1 VATGKRNEL
10 IAALDIGSTK
20 VCCFIARA
28 EGDAQLRV
36 VGIGHKASKGIRA
49 GAVTDMEGAEESIRA
64 AVEDAEKMAGDTIR
78 EVVVSL
84 SCGQPASHTVGVEVA
99 IAGQEVGEA
108 DLRKILEQAQVRD
121 APGAP
126 GEREAVHAIPTEYT
140 LDGVGRIPNPRGMR
154 GGRLGVDVHVVT
166 AASGPLR
173 NLRACVERADLEVAT
188 QVVSPYAAGLA
199 TLVADEIDLGVTL
212 IDMGGGVTTLSV
224 FYGGSLVHTESIG
237 LGGGHVTND
246 IARGLSTPTAHAER
260 IKTLY
265 GSTIASPSDA
275 TEVID
280 VPQVGESDLDS
291 AHHIP
296 RSMLVGIIQPRIEE
310 ILGMVRERL
319 ERSGFAERAG
329 RRVVLTGGACQLQG
343 VRELASRLLD
353 KQVRIGRPIRLT
365 GLAEAASGP
374 AFATCAGLLAYAARA
389 PFEAVRPMGGSDGL
403 EGRGAFGRF
412 GRWLKRNF

>member
-1 VATGKRNEL
+1 MATGKKNEL
-10 IAALDIGSTK
+10 IGALDVGSTK

-28 EGDAQLRV
+28 EGEAQLRV
-36 VGIGHKASKGIRA
+36 VGIGHKASKGIRS

-64 AVEDAEKMAGDTIR
+64 AVEDAERMAGETIR
-78 EVVVSL
+78 GVVVNL
-84 SCGQPASHTVGVEVA
+84 ACGQPASHTVGVEVA
-99 IAGQEVGEA
+99 IAGQEVGDA
-108 DLRKILEQAQVRD
+108 DLKRILDQAQVRD
-121 APGAP
+121 TP
-126 GEREAVHAIPTEYT
+126 GEREAIHAIPTEYT
-140 LDGVGRIPNPRGMR
+140 LDGVGRIPNPRGLR
-154 GGRLGVDVHVVT
+154 GSRLGVGVHVVT

-173 NLRACVERADLEVAT
+173 NLRACVERADLEVAA

-212 IDMGGGVTTLSV
+212 VDMGGGVTTLSV
-224 FYGGSLVHTESIG
+224 FYGGSLVHSESIA
-237 LGGGHVTND
+237 LGGTHVTND

-265 GSTIASPSDA
+265 GSAIASPSDA

-280 VPQVGESDLDS
+280 VPQVGESDLES

-310 ILGMVRERL
+310 ILEMVRERL

-365 GLAEAASGP
+365 GLAEAAAGP

-389 PFEAVRPMGGSDGL
+389 PFEAVRAMGPDALG
-403 EGRGAFGRF
+403 GRGPFGKF
-412 GRWLKRNF
+412 GQWLKRNF

>member
-1 VATGKRNEL
+1 MATGKKNEL
-10 IAALDIGSTK
+10 IAGLDVGSTK
-20 VCCFIARA
+20 ACCFIARV
-28 EGDAQLRV
+28 EGDAQIRV
-36 VGIGHKASKGIRA
+36 VGIGHKASRGIRA
-49 GAVTDMEGAEESIRA
+49 GAVTDMEAAEESIRA
-64 AVEDAEKMAGDTIR
+64 AVEDAEKMAGETIR
-78 EVVVSL
+78 GVVVNL
-84 SCGQPASHTVGVEVA
+84 SSGQPASHIVGVEVA

-108 DLRKILEQAQVRD
+108 DLRRIMEQAQVRNT
-121 APGAP
+121 P
-126 GEREAVHAIPTEYT
+126 GEREVIHAIPTEYT

-154 GGRLGVDVHVVT
+154 GARLGVDVHVVT

-173 NLRACVERADLEVAT
+173 NLRACVERADLEVVA

-212 IDMGGGVTTLSV
+212 VDMGGGVTTLSV
-224 FYGGSLVHTESIG
+224 FYGGSLVHSESIP

-265 GSTIASPSDA
+265 GSAMASPSDA
-275 TEVID
+275 TEMID

-310 ILGMVRERL
+310 ILEMVRERL
-319 ERSGFAERAG
+319 ERCGFGDRAG

-365 GLAEAASGP
+365 GLAEAAAGP

-389 PFEAVRPMGGSDGL
+389 PVEAMRAGMSSEAAEGG
-403 EGRGAFGRF
+403 RFGRF

>member
-1 VATGKRNEL
+1 MATGKKNEL
-10 IAALDIGSTK
+10 IAGLDVGSTK
-20 VCCFIARA
+20 VCCFIARV
-28 EGDAQLRV
+28 EGDAQIRV
-36 VGIGHKASKGIRA
+36 VGIGHKASRGIRT
-49 GAVTDMEGAEESIRA
+49 GAVTDMEAAEESIRA
-64 AVEDAEKMAGDTIR
+64 AVEDAEKMAGETIR
-78 EVVVSL
+78 GVVANL
-84 SCGQPASHTVGVEVA
+84 SSGQPASHIVGVEVA

-108 DLRKILEQAQVRD
+108 DLRRIMEQAQVRN
-121 APGAP
+121 AP
-126 GEREAVHAIPTEYT
+126 GEREVIHAIPTEYM

-154 GGRLGVDVHVVT
+154 GARLGVDVHVVT

-173 NLRACVERADLEVAT
+173 NLRACVERADLEVVA

-212 IDMGGGVTTLSV
+212 VDMGGGVTTLSV
-224 FYGGSLVHTESIG
+224 FYGGSLVHSESIP

-265 GSTIASPSDA
+265 GSAMASPSDA
-275 TEVID
+275 TEMID

-310 ILGMVRERL
+310 ILEMVRERL
-319 ERSGFAERAG
+319 ERCGFGDRAG

-365 GLAEAASGP
+365 GLAEAAAGP
-374 AFATCAGLLAYAARA
+374 AFATCAGLLAYGARA
-389 PFEAVRPMGGSDGL
+389 PVEAMRAGVSSEAVDGG
-403 EGRGAFGRF
+403 RFGRF